1 MKKRKMKDNCYIIEK
16 EISEGVKG
24 SKRVFIT
31 LLLTIGICLLEFIGG
46 IISGSNALIADAGHM
61 LTDSASLFVCYF
73 AALIAMRKADLR
85 KTYGYFRIE
94 ILASMIN
101 GTLLIVLA
109 LFVIISAIRRYFEP
123 IEVDGKIML
132 IVSIAGLVANI
143 AGIYILR
150 EHTHNLNI
158 RGAFLHIIGDTLSS
172 LGVISGSII
181 IILTGFNLI
190 DSILGII
197 IGLFIFY
204 NAIRLIKDATDIL
217 MESVPHELKIEDIIN
232 ELKSDIKGVKDI
244 HDIHIWS
251 ISSGIY
257 VLSAH
262 IVTDVNTLTES
273 DEIINKVKSLM
284 NTKYNIAHTTIQ
296 IESTGFKRCE

>member
-1 MKKRKMKDNCYIIEK
+1 MKDNCYIIEK